1 LSQFLNLSLNL
12 SLLFGGIITNML
24 VYINGKIVP
33 SEEAVVSVFDHG
45 FLYGDGI
52 YETMN
57 SYDGVIFKLDEHLE
71 RLYRSASLINLTI
84 PLEAERLKSALYEIL
99 LANVLK
105 NAYVRLSVSR
115 GQGPI
120 GLNPD
125 LCLQPTIVIMAQA
138 SRESPVMLYEKGVH
152 LIISE
157 TRRNL
162 KEAID
167 PRIKSMNFLNNILA
181 KIEAINRDAYEAIM
195 LNARNHLTEGTISN
209 LFFTKDNILCTPS
222 VSCGILDGITRG
234 TVIDLAVRE
243 DIKIKEGE
251 FSGEDLY
258 SATEVFITNTSLEVM
273 PVSKVDKTTYPV
285 GNITKRLHKAYK
297 QEVQTYLARANAEG
311 QSS

>member
-1 LSQFLNLSLNL
+1 
-12 SLLFGGIITNML
+12 ML

-52 YETMN
+52 YETLI

-84 PLEAERLKSALYEIL
+84 PLEAVRLKSALYETL

-115 GQGPI
+115 GPGPI

-125 LCLQPTIVIMAQA
+125 LCPQPTIVIMAQA
-138 SRESPVMLYEKGVH
+138 SKEYPEMLYEKGVH

-157 TRRNL
+157 TKRNL

-181 KIEAINRDAYEAIM
+181 KIEAVNSNAYEAIM
-195 LNARNHLTEGTISN
+195 LNVHDHLTEGTISN
-209 LFFTKDNILCTPS
+209 IFFIKDNILCTPS
-222 VSCGILDGITRG
+222 VACGLLDGITRG

-243 DIKIKEGE
+243 GMKIKEGE
-251 FSGEDLY
+251 FSKEDLY
-258 SATEVFITNTSLEVM
+258 AAPEVFITNTSLEVM
-273 PVSKVDKTTYPV
+273 PVSKVDETTYPV

-297 QEVQTYLARANAEG
+297 HEVQTYLARANAEG
-311 QSS
+311 QST

>member
-1 LSQFLNLSLNL
+1 
-12 SLLFGGIITNML
+12 ML

-33 SEEAVVSVFDHG
+33 SGEAVVSVFDHG

-52 YETMN
+52 YETMI
-57 SYDGVIFKLDEHLE
+57 SYDGVIFKLDEHLQ
-71 RLYRSASLINLTI
+71 RLYRSASLIGLTI
-84 PLEAERLKSALYEIL
+84 PLEAERLKSALYETI

-105 NAYVRLSVSR
+105 NAYVRLTISR
-115 GQGPI
+115 GRGPI
-120 GLNPD
+120 GLDPE
-125 LCLQPTIVIMAQA
+125 LCHQPTIVIMAQA
-138 SRESPVMLYEKGVH
+138 LKEYPETLYEKGVQ

-195 LNARNHLTEGTISN
+195 LNVHDHITEGTISN
-209 LFFTKDNILCTPS
+209 IFFIKDSILCTPS
-222 VSCGILDGITRG
+222 VSCGLLDGITRG

-251 FSGEDLY
+251 FSKEDLY
-258 SATEVFITNTSLEVM
+258 GATEVFITNTSLEVM
-273 PVSKVDKTTYPV
+273 PVSKVDETLYPV
-285 GNITKRLHKAYK
+285 GDITKRLHKAYK
-297 QEVQTYLARANAEG
+297 QEVQTYLARAKEEG
-311 QSS
+311 SAL

>member
-1 LSQFLNLSLNL
+1 
-12 SLLFGGIITNML
+12 ML
-24 VYINGKIVP
+24 VYVNGKIVP

-52 YETMN
+52 YETMI

-84 PLEAERLKSALYEIL
+84 PLKAERLKSALYETL

-105 NAYVRLSVSR
+105 NAYVRLSISR
-115 GQGPI
+115 GHGPI

-125 LCLQPTIVIMAQA
+125 LCPQPTIVIMAQA
-138 SRESPVMLYEKGVH
+138 SNEYPEMLYEKGVH

-167 PRIKSMNFLNNILA
+167 TRIKSMNFLNNILA
-181 KIEAINRDAYEAIM
+181 NIEAVNRDAYEAIM
-195 LNARNHLTEGTISN
+195 LNVHDHLTEGTISN
-209 LFFTKDNILCTPS
+209 IFFVKDTTLCTPS
-222 VSCGILDGITRG
+222 VACGILDGITRG
-234 TVIDLAVRE
+234 TVMDLALRE
-243 DIKIKEGE
+243 DIRIKEGE
-251 FSGEDLY
+251 FSQEDLY

-273 PVSKVDKTTYPV
+273 PVSKVDETTYPV

-297 QEVQTYLARANAEG
+297 QEVQTYLARANAES
-311 QSS
+311 QST